1 MLLYPLCSALLSL
14 SPLLYSTLLFFLLVF
29 YSRSPGRQVAGSPGR
44 RVAGLP
50 GCRVPLL
57 LFPQDFLSVS
67 GSVLWKQQE
76 STVNLPDG
84 NGNQLFTIQ
93 SLILQ
98 SKEIVSEKRESE
110 KKEDPSRQ
118 ESGEVIRIQRCM
130 MMQLLSTLAT
140 LLPPSLGFGTW
151 PGSWLPYQKVVK
163 GVQGTAPFGVPS
175 ERWATRR
182 PGRQYLYEWQWFSPT
197 RIILELNQLTM
208 AFSDRDDDRILNQL
222 PMSFYLGKSHRDYPW
237 MLLVLLWCLPQGPS
251 LNARWH
257 KMTAFSYGLALPW
270 LNPEDLNEA
279 EGNMARQPVLTCW
292 KEACLV

>member
-1 MLLYPLCSALLSL
+1 MVYLTWSFPLLTGSSALLFHSLSFPLLSLSFVSCFLFLFPVVFSCLFNPFSLSISFHFFPLSLFCFSMLLYPLSLSL
-14 SPLLYSTLLFFLLVF
+14 PPLLYSVSSFSIL
-29 YSRSPGRQVAGSPGR
+29 GRRVAGSPGC
-44 RVAGLP
+44 RVAGYHCFSSLKP
-50 GCRVPLL
+50 SAPSRALC
-57 LFPQDFLSVS
+57 S
-67 GSVLWKQQE
+67 GSNKNF
-76 STVNLPDG
+76 TVNLPDG

-98 SKEIVSEKRESE
+98 SEERVSEKRESE

-182 PGRQYLYEWQWFSPT
+182 PGCQYL
-197 RIILELNQLTM
+197 
-208 AFSDRDDDRILNQL
+208 
-222 PMSFYLGKSHRDYPW
+222 
-237 MLLVLLWCLPQGPS
+237 
-251 LNARWH
+251 
-257 KMTAFSYGLALPW
+257 
-270 LNPEDLNEA
+270 
-279 EGNMARQPVLTCW
+279 
-292 KEACLV
+292 

>member
-1 MLLYPLCSALLSL
+1 MVYLTWSFPLLPGSSALLLHSLSFPLLSLSFVSCFLFLFPVVFLCLFNPFPLSISFHFFPLSLVCFSMLLYPLCSLSL
-14 SPLLYSTLLFFLLVF
+14 SSTLFFLLVF
-29 YSRSPGRQVAGSPGR
+29 YYRLPGR
-44 RVAGLP
+44 RVAGSP

-57 LFPQDFLSVS
+57 LFPQAFRSVS

-98 SKEIVSEKRESE
+98 SEERVSEKRESE

-182 PGRQYLYEWQWFSPT
+182 PGRQYL
-197 RIILELNQLTM
+197 
-208 AFSDRDDDRILNQL
+208 
-222 PMSFYLGKSHRDYPW
+222 
-237 MLLVLLWCLPQGPS
+237 
-251 LNARWH
+251 
-257 KMTAFSYGLALPW
+257 
-270 LNPEDLNEA
+270 
-279 EGNMARQPVLTCW
+279 
-292 KEACLV
+292 